1 MAYTTVDNPEL
12 YFQSVLWTGDDS
24 TDNAITFDNTDT
36 SMQPNLIWL
45 KPRTKVDNHRWMDS
59 VRGVTKMLPSNS
71 DGVEETISAGLA
83 SFDSNGF
90 TLNTT
95 DSGYNS
101 SSYTYVAWNWKAGTS
116 FTNDASATGVGT
128 LDSTGSSSQTAGFS
142 IVSYTS
148 NGSSS
153 QSVAHNLGGVP
164 EMIISKNRDSSSSSY
179 NYWTIFNHNLATAND
194 KKLILNTSAGASTTN
209 EWGDT
214 DPTST
219 VYSLHTSG
227 DGTTNHSSD
236 KIISYCFRGIKGYSK
251 FGSYT
256 GNGNTDG
263 TFVYTGFKPA
273 WVLCK
278 TSSISGEDWIVSD
291 NKRNPSNET
300 TTALFPNTT
309 SADQSSNS
317 IDMLSNGFKMRT
329 TGTYRNQS
337 GVTYI
342 YMAFAEAPFV
352 NSSGVPNNAR

>member
-1 MAYTTVDNPEL
+1 MAYTTIDKPSDYFDTKL
-12 YFQSVLWTGDDS
+12 YTGNGGTQSITGLDFAPNFVWIKKKSAAGSHKLFDTIRGATEVLRTNLNDAEATQS
-24 TDNAITFDNTDT
+24 TTLT
-36 SMQPNLIWL
+36 SF
-45 KPRTKVDNHRWMDS
+45 T
-59 VRGVTKMLPSNS
+59 S
-71 DGVEETISAGLA
+71 DGFAVG
-83 SFDSNGF
+83 SNGDVNG
-90 TLNTT
+90 NTNT
-95 DSGYNS
+95 IVS
-101 SSYTYVAWNWKAGTS
+101 WNWKAGTS
-116 FTNDASATGVGT
+116 FTNDASSTGVGSI
-128 LDSTGSSSQTAGFS
+128 DSTGSVNTDAGFS
-142 IVSYTS
+142 IISYTGTGSVATIAHGLGVTPSCFITKCRS
-148 NGSSS
+148 NNGTSWGMYH
-153 QSVAHNLGGVP
+153 QSVGNTAFMEFSTAAKQTNAA
-164 EMIISKNRDSSSSSY
+164 Y
-179 NYWTIFNHNLATAND
+179 FN
-194 KKLILNTSAGASTTN
+194 NTS
-209 EWGDT
+209 
-214 DPTST
+214 PTSSVFT
-219 VYSLHTSG
+219 IGTDTINNG
-227 DGTTNHSSD
+227 DGLTF
-236 KIISYCFRGIKGYSK
+236 IAYCFNDVQGYSK

>member
-1 MAYTTVDNPEL
+1 MAYTTIDKPSDYFNTKL
-12 YFQSVLWTGDDS
+12 YTGNGGTQSITGVGFQPDWVWIKDRTVGFDHVL
-24 TDNAITFDNTDT
+24 
-36 SMQPNLIWL
+36 Q
-45 KPRTKVDNHRWMDS
+45 DS
-59 VRGVTKMLPSNS
+59 VRGTTKIINSNQAYAEFTNSASITSFNS
-71 DGVEETISAGLA
+71 DG
-83 SFDSNGF
+83 F
-90 TLNTT
+90 TTG
-95 DSGYNS
+95 S
-101 SSYTYVAWNWKAGTS
+101 YVATNNNNTPFVSWNWKAGTS